1 MQTRVLFLDDSG
13 KPDVNH
19 PSSAVVIAGFSIP
32 AEAVPTLSR
41 RALGAKGASFP
52 QRGQPA
58 TWEVKAADIIKPNPW
73 KRSKN
78 RQFAY
83 ELIRIVGSLGGT
95 VYSAAIEKAKMNH
108 AMTLSQTMPLQLQ
121 VLVEH
126 FEVECRFHNE
136 TGMVVADWS
145 SHHADQH
152 ASNCVASFVGS
163 RRLNLHPS
171 VYYASSL
178 VTAPIQIADLI
189 AGTRRRLAE
198 GDTSLADLDRHMEQT
213 RSVPNGRAPTTISGR
228 PYRTKIQ
235 LF

>member
-13 KPDVNH
+13 KPDANH
-19 PSSAVVIAGFSIP
+19 PSAAVVIAGFSIP
-32 AEAVPTLSR
+32 ADAVPTLSR
-41 RALGAKGASFP
+41 RVLGAKSSAFP

-58 TWEVKAADIIKPNPW
+58 AWEVKAGDVIKPNPW
-73 KRSKN
+73 KRAKN
-78 RQFAY
+78 RAFAS

-95 VYSAAIEKAKMNH
+95 VYSVAIEKAKMNH
-108 AMTLSQTMPLQLQ
+108 AMTLTQTMPLQLQ

-126 FEVECRFHNE
+126 FEAECRFHNE

-152 ASNCVASFVGS
+152 ASNCVASFVAS

-178 VTAPIQIADLI
+178 VTPPIQVADLI
-189 AGTRRRLAE
+189 AGTRRRLVE
-198 GDTSLADLDRHMEQT
+198 GDTSLADFDRQMERT
-213 RSVPNGRAPTTISGR
+213 RSVASGRASATITGR